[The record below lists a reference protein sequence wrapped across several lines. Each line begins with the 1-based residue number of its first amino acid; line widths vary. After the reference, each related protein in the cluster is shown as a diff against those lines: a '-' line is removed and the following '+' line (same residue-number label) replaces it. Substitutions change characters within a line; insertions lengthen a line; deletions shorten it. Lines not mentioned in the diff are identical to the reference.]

1 MNEEYYIKL
10 TQSPLFKGLDA
21 KEIESL
27 IEISEYK
34 VVEFDKKEILTTEGE
49 RCKWADIILE
59 GELSTK
65 MESFSGKM
73 VEVSKLFPGTI
84 IAPAYLFAK
93 EGRYPVTVYAE
104 TNVTVLRFT
113 TSEFGKLLD
122 KEQVLRW
129 NFLRILSEIT
139 VFLASKMRILTLY
152 TIREKVLHMLKILS
166 VQQNSTTITLDKS
179 RQSIAEEFGIQKFSL
194 MRSLAALADEGII
207 EIDGKN
213 IVILKPEQLIY

>member
-65 MESFSGKM
+65 M
-73 VEVSKLFPGTI
+73 
-84 IAPAYLFAK
+84 
-93 EGRYPVTVYAE
+93 
-104 TNVTVLRFT
+104 
-113 TSEFGKLLD
+113 
-122 KEQVLRW
+122 
-129 NFLRILSEIT
+129 
-139 VFLASKMRILTLY
+139 
-152 TIREKVLHMLKILS
+152 
-166 VQQNSTTITLDKS
+166 
-179 RQSIAEEFGIQKFSL
+179 
-194 MRSLAALADEGII
+194 
-207 EIDGKN
+207 
-213 IVILKPEQLIY
+213 